1 MGRSLALGLNAPRT
15 QEHDRP
21 KRSER
26 PMLMFSLQLR
36 NKTLPPYRRKV
47 GANGWGGFYSKIA
60 AAVRADALT
69 VLRKFTF

>member
-1 MGRSLALGLNAPRT
+1 MWRSTHLLLN
-15 QEHDRP
+15 
-21 KRSER
+21 
-26 PMLMFSLQLR
+26 LMEYFYQCGEGIFR
-36 NKTLPPYRRKV
+36 GVGCRKV